1 MREACSDTS
10 PGTGCVNRVRRG
22 LALGVSLGLALWGA
36 AAAAEDAI
44 GGDMVVTKGMK
55 PWEGCGECHDLDGVA
70 PNGHFPNL
78 AAQKPSYL
86 RKEMDDFRKG
96 GRDNDHGQMGTSARE
111 AAGATLDA
119 VVGYFAGLPP
129 PPPAPMTDLG
139 AKAAARAALLVAKGS
154 RADRIPPC
162 VNCHSPHPKRAF
174 DAPWLEAQQPAY
186 LVKQLE
192 EFRSSAR
199 ANDPDE
205 VMEKIARVLS
215 DDDIAALAQY
225 LASLPRPPAAAQGVA
240 ESGGSRR

>member
-1 MREACSDTS
+1 
-10 PGTGCVNRVRRG
+10 VNELCRAI
-22 LALGVSLGLALWGA
+22 ALGAVFAFAQSACP
-36 AAAAEDAI
+36 AAAEDAI

-78 AAQKPSYL
+78 AAQKASYL
-86 RKEMDDFRKG
+86 RKEMDNFRKG
-96 GRDNDHGQMGTSARE
+96 LRGNDHGQMGTSASE
-111 AAGATLDA
+111 TTGTTLDQ

-129 PPPAPMTDLG
+129 PPPMPMTGLSP
-139 AKAAARAALLVAKGS
+139 KAAARAALLVAKGS

-186 LVKQLE
+186 LVKELE
-192 EFRSSAR
+192 DFRSGAR
-199 ANDPDE
+199 TNDPDE
-205 VMEKIARVLS
+205 VMEKIAQVLS

-225 LASLPRPPAAAQGVA
+225 LASLPRPQAAAQGVA
-240 ESGGSRR
+240 ESGESGR

>member
-1 MREACSDTS
+1 MLRNDVPA
-10 PGTGCVNRVRRG
+10 GKGVVNRVYRG
-22 LALGVSLGLALWGA
+22 LALGVSFGLALWGS

-86 RKEMDDFRKG
+86 RKEMDDFRTG
-96 GRDNDHGQMGTSARE
+96 VRGNDHGQMGTSARE

-129 PPPAPMTDLG
+129 PPPAPVTGLSP
-139 AKAAARAALLVAKGS
+139 KAAARAALLVAKGS

-186 LVKQLE
+186 LVKELDD
-192 EFRSSAR
+192 FRSGAR
-199 ANDPDE
+199 TNDPDQ
-205 VMEKIARVLS
+205 VMEKIAQVLS

-225 LASLPRPPAAAQGVA
+225 LASLPRPLAAAQGVA